1 MRRAVKVTLKFA
13 TAKKRRAIDAL
24 LSRYRSAVNFY
35 IASLWQEPGKL
46 DKATFMRLP
55 FTPLS
60 TRYKAQALK
69 QAIDIVAATRKSAK
83 VIGCRATCPVFRG
96 SAVLSAKHVVIQ
108 PGRGSFDLVI
118 RLSSLVARE
127 RIVIPTRKTAVL
139 NKWLAYQGSQL
150 IQGCALSE
158 DFLTLWVELPNQEPK
173 TENRVLAVDVGLN
186 KLLSDS
192 DGNHYGRTFKAIR
205 DKIRRSK
212 PKSKARYRH
221 YAERTNYINR
231 VVNQLPIQSLSAIGV
246 EALSDMKRGK
256 KKGRGKNFRKAIAA
270 WTYREVLTRIACK
283 AEENR
288 VRLIAVA
295 PVNTSRTCPECGC
308 CEKENRNG
316 EDFACVRCGHRADA
330 DSVGARN
337 ILARTLAT
345 LGSVESPRLQ
355 RSVT

>member
-1 MRRAVKVTLKFA
+1 MHRACKVTLKFA
-13 TAKKRRAIDAL
+13 TAAKRRAINAL

-35 IASLWQEPGKL
+35 IRSLWETRGKR
-46 DKATFMRLP
+46 ATKTLSRLSS
-55 FTPLS
+55 TPLS
-60 TRYKAQALK
+60 ARYKSQALK
-69 QAIDIVAATRKSAK
+69 QALDIVVKTKQSAK
-83 VIGCRATCPVFRG
+83 ALGIPASCPVFNG
-96 SAVLSAKHVVIQ
+96 SAMLDQKFVTIKSGK
-108 PGRGSFDLVI
+108 GSFDLVI
-118 RLSSLVARE
+118 RLASLIPWH
-127 RIVIPTRKTAVL
+127 RIIIPTKRTGLL
-139 NKWLAYQGSQL
+139 NKWASQENAR
-150 IQGCALSE
+150 IIHGCALSE
-158 DFLTLWVELPNQEPK
+158 NSIVLWVEIPSGELK
-173 TENRVLAVDVGLN
+173 ADGGMLAVDVGVN

-192 DGNHYGRTFKAIR
+192 DGNHYGREFKAIR

-221 YAERTNYINR
+221 YAERTNYINEN
-231 VVNQLPIQSLSAIGV
+231 VNRLPFDSLSTLGV

-270 WTYREVLTRIACK
+270 WTYREVLNRIACK

-295 PVNTSRTCPECGC
+295 PANTSRTCPECGC

-355 RSVT
+355 GAM

>member
-24 LSRYRSAVNFY
+24 LSRYRSAVNFF
-35 IASLWQEPGKL
+35 IGSLWLEPGGL
-46 DKATFMRLP
+46 DKETLTRLP
-55 FTPLS
+55 FTDLS
-60 TRYKAQALK
+60 ARYKSQALK
-69 QAIDIVAATRKSAK
+69 QALDIVVATRKASITTGNQAS
-83 VIGCRATCPVFRG
+83 CPVFRG
-96 SAVLSAKHVVIQ
+96 AAVLDAKFISVET
-108 PGRGSFDLVI
+108 GEGAFDLVI

-139 NKWLAYQGSQL
+139 NKWLAYPGAEL

-158 DFLTLWVELPNQEPK
+158 TSIILWIALPDETPK
-173 TENRVLAVDVGLN
+173 TDSGVLAIDIGLN

-192 DGNHYGRTFKAIR
+192 DGNHYGREFKAIR

-231 VVNQLPIQSLSAIGV
+231 VVNQLPIQSLSVLGV

-256 KKGRGKNFRKAIAA
+256 KKGRGQNFRKAIAA

-295 PVNTSRTCPECGC
+295 PANTSRTCPECGC

-316 EDFACVRCGHRADA
+316 EDFSCVQCGHRADA

-345 LGSVESPRLQ
+345 LGSVESPGPQ
-355 RSVT
+355 RSVI

>member
-35 IASLWQEPGKL
+35 IRSLWNDRGRL
-46 DKATFMRLP
+46 DAPTLARLQI
-55 FTPLS
+55 TELS
-60 TRYKAQALK
+60 ARYKSQALK
-69 QAIDIVAATRKSAK
+69 QALEIVVATRKAAK
-83 VIGCRATCPVFRG
+83 AIGKPATCPVFNG
-96 SAVLSAKHVVIQ
+96 SAALDAKFVAIED
-108 PGRGSFDLVI
+108 GRGSFDLIVKI
-118 RLSSLVARE
+118 SSLVPGKRLT
-127 RIVIPTRKTAVL
+127 IPTKHTAVTR
-139 NKWLAYQGSQL
+139 KWLARGKF
-150 IQGCALSE
+150 IQGCSLRE
-158 DFLTLWVELPNQEPK
+158 DSLTLWIEVPNESPK
-173 TENRVLAVDVGLN
+173 EGRTLGVDIGIN

-192 DGNHYGRTFKAIR
+192 DGNHYGREFKVIR

-221 YAERTNYINR
+221 YRERANYINH
-231 VVNQLPIQSLSAIGV
+231 VVNQIPIQSLSVLGV

-295 PVNTSRTCPECGC
+295 PANTSRTCPECGC

-316 EDFACVRCGHRADA
+316 EKFSCVRCGHRADA

-337 ILARTLAT
+337 ILARTFAALR
-345 LGSVESPRLQ
+345 SVESLGPIKA
-355 RSVT
+355 V